1 MIVCLFVLIVSLAMS
16 ARMRGFGKMETNG
29 WSISYR
35 SQIALSLTAQL
46 ISNYDYDVIENPL
59 AVQVV
64 FSADPVSF
72 DKEKCIVLF
81 IHSVDE

>member
-1 MIVCLFVLIVSLAMS
+1 MIVCLFVLMAPLAMS

-29 WSISYR
+29 WSISFR
-35 SQIALSLTAQL
+35 SQIALPLTAQL

-59 AVQVV
+59 SVQVV